1 MNTRGPGGRNVS
13 TSSIGICVSTVNI
26 LQPRNI
32 ISHAEGLLSLWVESD
47 AVCYLD
53 TKNGDKSPCRDI
65 SRKPFGVSSR
75 FHVPR
80 VPVHLRPEY
89 LTR

>member
-13 TSSIGICVSTVNI
+13 TSSIGICVSTVDI

-47 AVCYLD
+47 AVSY
-53 TKNGDKSPCRDI
+53 
-65 SRKPFGVSSR
+65 
-75 FHVPR
+75 
-80 VPVHLRPEY
+80 
-89 LTR
+89 